1 MNATHFNVTAEN
13 INDVRPMVDAIDQRL
28 ELAPGCETWGIAGG
42 WMTAWPHEGRAAVMH
57 GGDSVWGDWD
67 PNSRTL
73 ITDEPDEDGRFIVY
87 DENGDV
93 VPAAPDC
100 D

>member
-1 MNATHFNVTAEN
+1 
-13 INDVRPMVDAIDQRL
+13 
-28 ELAPGCETWGIAGG
+28 
-42 WMTAWPHEGRAAVMH
+42 MH

-93 VPAAPDC
+93 VPADPDC